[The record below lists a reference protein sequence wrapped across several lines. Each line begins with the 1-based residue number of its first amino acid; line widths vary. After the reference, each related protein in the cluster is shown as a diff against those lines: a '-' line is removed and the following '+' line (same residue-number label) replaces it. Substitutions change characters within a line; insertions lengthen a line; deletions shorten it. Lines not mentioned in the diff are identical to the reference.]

1 MLFTDY
7 LDDVSTVYP
16 DKTLLL
22 AKRGQTAVEL
32 SDRSLIDGLGAKDRQ
47 RGDSKG
53 NDSYSF
59 LASES

>member
-47 RGDSKG
+47 KRRQQGQ
-53 NDSYSF
+53 
-59 LASES
+59 